1 MNSQQKSFILM
12 AAAMCQTLLSSYSDY
27 GKKLLFMYVYT
38 IVYVPTNL
46 YNLWRLVKHSLL
58 KRTSVS
64 QILQRLDKYV

>member
-12 AAAMCQTLLSSYSDY
+12 AAAMCQTLPSSYSDY

-46 YNLWRLVKHSLL
+46 YNLWRLVSCI
-58 KRTSVS
+58 RF
-64 QILQRLDKYV
+64 